1 MPIDYEAE
9 YNNRARVPEHP
20 EIFARW
26 ARAGEDYRA
35 EAMKERRA
43 ELGLSYGSSL
53 RQFIDLF
60 SPRPGVVAPLA
71 LFVHGGYWRSLD
83 PSMFS
88 HMARGL
94 NAHGVAVAV
103 VGYDLCPEVTIAEI
117 IDQIRRACLF
127 LWLRTG
133 QRMMIYG
140 HSAGGHL
147 AGAMVATDWHALYP
161 KAPPDLVPAAYSI
174 SGLFDLA
181 PLVGLAMAQDLR
193 LDEAEARRV
202 SPLFWPAPKGR
213 VFDAV
218 VGGAESS
225 EFLRQSRIVADSWG
239 KAGAQ
244 TRYEAIA
251 GMNHFTVIDALADP
265 QSTMVGRLAEL
276 AAGRKKPAFMRCVRS
291 ASGKL
296 RGAEVL
302 RSQRSEKCLD
312 PGLGAAEDQR
322 VDVVRAFVG
331 IDGFEIAQH
340 AHHVELVGD
349 AVAAVDVARHARDLE
364 RLAAIVALE
373 QRHRRRRGSALLQ

>member
-1 MPIDYEAE
+1 MERQSGPLFPPSPRKPKEVIERQGGERMPIDYEAE

-60 SPRPGVVAPLA
+60 SPRPGVLAPLA

-83 PSMFS
+83 PSLFS

-103 VGYDLCPEVTIAEI
+103 VGYDLCPEVTITEI
-117 IDQIRRACLF
+117 IDQIRHACLF

-133 QRMMIYG
+133 ERMLIYG

-147 AGAMVATDWHALYP
+147 AAAMVATDWQSLYP
-161 KAPPDLVPAAYSI
+161 KAPADLVPAAYSI
-174 SGLFDLA
+174 SGLFDLT
-181 PLVGLAMAQDLR
+181 PLVGIPMAQDLR
-193 LDEAEARRV
+193 LEETEARRL

-218 VGGAESS
+218 AGAPESS
-225 EFLRQSRIVADSWG
+225 ESSRQNRTVADSCG

-244 TRYEAIA
+244 TRYEEIA
-251 GMNHFTVIDALADP
+251 GTNHFTVIDALVDL
-265 QSTMVGRLAEL
+265 QSAMVGRL
-276 AAGRKKPAFMRCVRS
+276 
-291 ASGKL
+291 
-296 RGAEVL
+296 
-302 RSQRSEKCLD
+302 
-312 PGLGAAEDQR
+312 
-322 VDVVRAFVG
+322 
-331 IDGFEIAQH
+331 
-340 AHHVELVGD
+340 
-349 AVAAVDVARHARDLE
+349 
-364 RLAAIVALE
+364 VALAPR
-373 QRHRRRRGSALLQ
+373 QK